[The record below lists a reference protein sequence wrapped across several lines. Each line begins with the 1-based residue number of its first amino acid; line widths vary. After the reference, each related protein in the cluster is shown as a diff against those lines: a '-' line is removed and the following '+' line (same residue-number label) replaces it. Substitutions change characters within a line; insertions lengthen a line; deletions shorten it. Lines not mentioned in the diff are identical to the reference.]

1 MSHSCCFFDGLR
13 ATLTHPA
20 NQEPK
25 HALPGTCG
33 PTWLLCR
40 RSAGDMMT
48 WSSGKGSVV
57 SFKVPFPHGNSRIPP
72 PTPPFQEIWPYQV
85 VTNHRCPLLS
95 AWWWQVVRSN
105 YPCVDNTL
113 VGLKICLY
121 RTYPKIYTVDCMYA
135 YICKYRGNCIYIY
148 IHTNYTFLQICMF
161 VSLYKVSLIPPSRCS
176 SSTQG
181 QDVRPYL
188 VQYLACLDPCGAHL
202 YGWHAASRLLAWTD
216 GKDIA
221 IWGKFSENLTTST
234 VDPPNDY
241 SFL

>member
-1 MSHSCCFFDGLR
+1 MGRSWKKARWTEVCQNLEGFLIGLNYQSTFCCSILFSKVGLISPSYVGCYRKILRYLLGNWGVVSHSCCFFDGLR

-48 WSSGKGSVV
+48 WNSGKGSVV

-72 PTPPFQEIWPYQV
+72 PTPPFQAIWPYQV

-105 YPCVDNTL
+105 YPCVLDSTL

-121 RTYPKIYTVDCMYA
+121 HIWISYVHIPKYTQLTVCMRTYRNIEVTA
-135 YICKYRGNCIYIY
+135 
-148 IHTNYTFLQICMF
+148 
-161 VSLYKVSLIPPSRCS
+161 
-176 SSTQG
+176 
-181 QDVRPYL
+181 
-188 VQYLACLDPCGAHL
+188 
-202 YGWHAASRLLAWTD
+202 
-216 GKDIA
+216 
-221 IWGKFSENLTTST
+221 
-234 VDPPNDY
+234 
-241 SFL
+241 